1 MADGEIN
8 VSVRADGVDDAAGE
22 LGGEGGGFGDGSGMG
37 GGGSSGGRGSQ
48 NDTFAKLLTRIATLL
63 VFLGPI
69 LDAVGTITTVL
80 TAFVAPLAVVLMRLL
95 QPVLRLMIQ
104 VLPVWFD
111 MIDRLDSFTDDFG
124 ELSLGLMLIVGIM
137 RLVNRGVERLRQLS
151 SDAKDRLGDMRD
163 WLGDML
169 DTLRELPSNIAD
181 SLPSAGDVGGR
192 AREGISDALLGGD
205 DSRRRQA
212 VNIGIGGG
220 LEPFID
226 RLTRNGS
233 VDFP

>member
-22 LGGEGGGFGDGSGMG
+22 LGGESGGPGGDGGMG
-37 GGGSSGGRGSQ
+37 GGGSGRSGGQGNAFQ
-48 NDTFAKLLTRIATLL
+48 KLLTRIAGLL

-69 LDAVGTITTVL
+69 LDAVGVITNIL
-80 TAFVAPLAVVLMRLL
+80 TAFVAPLAVVLLRLL
-95 QPVLRLMIQ
+95 QPLIRLLLA
-104 VLPVWFD
+104 VLPIWFEFVGFLD
-111 MIDRLDSFTDDFG
+111 MVVQELLELRNRVVGTL
-124 ELSLGLMLIVGIM
+124 LSLLGISNPIEAVRDGVDSVKTTVGNVWDT
-137 RLVNRGVERLRQLS
+137 LKN
-151 SDAKDRLGDMRD
+151 
-163 WLGDML
+163 ML
-169 DTLRELPSNIAD
+169 DTLRNLPSNIAD
-181 SLPSAGDVGGR
+181 RLPSAGDVGGR

>member
-22 LGGEGGGFGDGSGMG
+22 LGGEGGVSG
-37 GGGSSGGRGSQ
+37 GGGRMGDGRGQSGGQQ
-48 NDTFAKLLTRIATLL
+48 NEFTKLLTRIATLL

-69 LDAVGTITTVL
+69 LEAVGTITTVL
-80 TAFVAPLAVVLMRLL
+80 TAFVAPLAIVLMRLI
-95 QPVLRLMIQ
+95 QPALRLLIS
-104 VLPVWFD
+104 VLPAWFD
-111 MIDRLDSFTDDFG
+111 MVEGIDEFVDKFG
-124 ELSLGLMLIVGIM
+124 ELSLGFFLAVSILRVIH
-137 RLVNRGVERLRQLS
+137 RGVDGLRNLLS
-151 SDAKDRLGDMRD
+151 GANDRLGDMRD

-169 DTLRELPSNIAD
+169 DTLRELPSNIAN
-181 SLPSAGDVGGR
+181 SLPSAGDVAGR
-192 AREGISDALLGGD
+192 ARDGIGNALLGD
-205 DSRRRQA
+205 EDSRRRQA

>member
-22 LGGEGGGFGDGSGMG
+22 LGSDGGASGRGGMG
-37 GGGSSGGRGSQ
+37 GGDASSGDQQ
-48 NDTFAKLLTRIATLL
+48 NRFLKLLGSIAAL
-63 VFLGPI
+63 VAFFGPI
-69 LDAVGTITTVL
+69 LDAVGTITTVME
-80 TAFVAPLAVVLMRLL
+80 AFVAPLAIVLLRLFEPALRLL
-95 QPVLRLMIQ
+95 IS
-104 VLPVWFD
+104 VLPAWFD
-111 MIDRLDSFTDDFG
+111 IVDQLDAFVDKFG
-124 ELSLGLMLIVGIM
+124 ELSLGFFLAVSILRVIH
-137 RLVNRGVERLRQLS
+137 RGVEGLRNLLS
-151 SDAKDRLGDMRD
+151 GANDRLGDMRD
-163 WLGDML
+163 WLGDIF
-169 DTLRELPSNIAD
+169 DTLRTIPSRIAD
-181 SLPSAGDVGGR
+181 NLRSAGDVAGQ
-192 AREGISDALLGGD
+192 ARDGISNALLGDD